1 MQPRHQVTRA
11 AIDLIKAFE
20 GYRRKAARL
29 ADGRWTIG
37 YGHTLTAREG
47 AEVSERD
54 AEALLTYDL
63 IAVAHAVNDQTY
75 TPLTQNQ
82 FDALCAFAFNIG
94 LEKFR
99 VASVLRLVNQGQLL
113 QAACAMELWRKADF
127 QGERMVIDALV
138 RRRAAEKALFLT
150 PTAGWVPA
158 PSPILPPNLDNDVFG
173 ATPRDKPAVV
183 TVSMDG
189 VDALAER
196 EAQPF
201 SDGLTATQRA
211 AAAVTSRLQNIF
223 PDTPEATLGPTT
235 PSDAVRPTGMPEPQ
249 RGAAAVLDPIGDR
262 PPLPPPAWPLAFGND
277 VAPFVTHVPTDQLA
291 EPEPEPVPVIELPPL
306 PVAANE
312 QDGADFDPKGLD
324 RAIAR
329 EETLAGVAEWPAELP
344 LTVPS
349 ASAKAEAAPSVLD
362 QTLVMPEAK
371 PEPRELGP
379 LIGLG
384 LLGLVFFL
392 GGLAWSGVARDGSG
406 PFNPWVVGTL
416 ACLAGV
422 GFMAVAVYFLLL
434 RLGRLEPSAEGQ

>member
-20 GYRRKAARL
+20 GYRRNAARL

-47 AEVSERD
+47 AKVSEKD
-54 AEALLTYDL
+54 AEALLIYDL

-150 PTAGWVPA
+150 PPGGWVPA
-158 PSPILPPNLDNDVFG
+158 PSPILPPNLDTDQGG
-173 ATPRDKPAVV
+173 AVPRETPAIL
-183 TVSMDG
+183 TTSLEG

-196 EAQPF
+196 AAQPF

-211 AAAVTSRLQNIF
+211 AAAAVARLQAIF
-223 PDTPEATLGPTT
+223 PDTPETEVQAAVASMFAAEPEVEAEG
-235 PSDAVRPTGMPEPQ
+235 AVR
-249 RGAAAVLDPIGDR
+249 V
-262 PPLPPPAWPLAFGND
+262 PLPPPAWPLSFGD
-277 VAPFVTHVPTDQLA
+277 DAASFLTRPQTDQA
-291 EPEPEPVPVIELPPL
+291 PEPLPVPVVELPPL

-312 QDGADFDPKGLD
+312 EDGAAFDPQNVEHVM
-324 RAIAR
+324 AR
-329 EETLAGVAEWPAELP
+329 EETLAGEAEWPAELP
-344 LTVPS
+344 FALPPEPP
-349 ASAKAEAAPSVLD
+349 KPEPAPAVLD
-362 QTLVMPEAK
+362 QALSPPEAQA
-371 PEPRELGP
+371 ETRELGP
-379 LIGLG
+379 LVGLG
-384 LLGLVFFL
+384 LLGLVLFL
-392 GGLAWSGVARDGSG
+392 GGLTWSGMAGEDGG

-422 GFMAVAVYFLLL
+422 GFMAVSVYFLLL
-434 RLGRLEPSAEGQ
+434 RMGQPRRSPEGE